1 MAMLPYL
8 VIAVKFFGGLF
19 KKAGSRQEKWKYF
32 FVIAGAGTILPD
44 ILLKVDSGRWMF
56 SIICYYSVVLLSLL
70 AMKDPLIE
78 QQMQESLAAIKRH
91 PGVVLLLIYP
101 FLFQPLEDVYI
112 CNVTEWIGKFL
123 NNYLLHWC
131 DGSRLF

>member
-1 MAMLPYL
+1 MKKHTYSIVLTDTVVQEVDRLAAQKGTNRSTMMNQILADYFSCKTPEKQMAS
-8 VIAVKFFGGLF
+8 V
-19 KKAGSRQEKWKYF
+19 
-32 FVIAGAGTILPD
+32 
-44 ILLKVDSGRWMF
+44 F
-56 SIICYYSVVLLSLL
+56 S
-70 AMKDPLIE
+70 LIE

>member
-1 MAMLPYL
+1 MC
-8 VIAVKFFGGLF
+8 I
-19 KKAGSRQEKWKYF
+19 R
-32 FVIAGAGTILPD
+32 D
-44 ILLKVDSGRWMF
+44 R
-56 SIICYYSVVLLSLL
+56 
-70 AMKDPLIE
+70 DPLIE